1 MKKFMFVLLVMVT
14 FSLVAV
20 SCSKNTET
28 PTETT
33 TDTETVSSSETLS
46 TSNTTAVDTISKK

>member
-1 MKKFMFVLLVMVT
+1 MVT